1 MSGRELA
8 GNGLPKT
15 SGELTWEE
23 LVCPGVGCSRAVAG
37 LNSLAEG
44 TFGENYFPRGYGGV
58 LLASCLVGVKTAK
71 LDLFSGRRWSK
82 IPALGYPNPRPGRPV
97 SGWIQ
102 ICCVTLDESLH
113 LSRT

>member
-23 LVCPGVGCSRAVAG
+23 LVCPGVGCFRAVAG

-44 TFGENYFPRGYGGV
+44 TFGENYFPPGLWGSSAGQ
-58 LLASCLVGVKTAK
+58 LLVGAKTAK
-71 LDLFSGRRWSK
+71 SDLFSGRRWSK
-82 IPALGYPNPRPGRPV
+82 IPALG
-97 SGWIQ
+97 
-102 ICCVTLDESLH
+102 
-113 LSRT
+113 